1 MNKLVQSIVLFTLLL
16 VLSSTPSPV
25 LAQTPPPP
33 EAQTFQ
39 GDQFIMGDNYE
50 LRENQTLNGNL
61 VVLGGNVN
69 LEAGS
74 VLKGDIILLGGNV
87 SASGEITGSLVAL
100 GATITLNETTI
111 VRGDV
116 LHAGGNI
123 SGLEDAKIYGE
134 IKQAQPRT
142 ILFDSDTWKLPS
154 DLYTDPSRV
163 ARSMV
168 RDIFSNL
175 LQVFGVAIL
184 AVIVLL
190 IFPKP
195 VEKAANSIVNQPL
208 LSGATGLLTFL
219 VIPVV
224 VILFLLLMITIIL
237 IPVGLAAY
245 LVISIAII
253 FGWIAVGFDLGRRI
267 ATLFRTEWAPAVS
280 AGLGTLTLG
289 LMVWLLGYVLCL
301 GGVIGIVAACLGL
314 GGVILSRFGTHEY
327 AKTTVATTVAPTRPT
342 FSDQAQQAVNQTPVD
357 VKPSQPE
364 GSSVTSPDDSTD
376 LTQREE

>member
-16 VLSSTPSPV
+16 ILSSAPSPV

-61 VVLGGNVN
+61 IVLGGNVN

-74 VLKGDIILLGGNV
+74 VLQGDIVLLGGNV
-87 SASGEITGSLVAL
+87 SVLGEITGSVIAL
-100 GATITLNETTI
+100 GATISLDETTI
-111 VRGDV
+111 IRGDV

-123 SGLEDAKIYGE
+123 TGLGDAKIYGE

-142 ILFDSDTWKLPS
+142 ILFDSDTWRLPS
-154 DLYTDPSRV
+154 NIQTDPSRV

-237 IPVGLAAY
+237 IPVSLAAY

-253 FGWIAVGFDLGRRI
+253 FGWITVGFELGRRI
-267 ATLFRTEWAPAVS
+267 ASLFKTEWAPAVS

-289 LMVWLLGYVLCL
+289 LMVWLLGYALCL
-301 GGVIGIVAACLGL
+301 GGIIGIVAACLGL
-314 GGVILSRFGTHEY
+314 GGVILSQFGTQEY
-327 AKTTVATTVAPTRPT
+327 AKTTTSKTIVPAPPT
-342 FSDQAQQAVNQTPVD
+342 FTDQSQHTVNQAPIDVTPFQSEE
-357 VKPSQPE
+357 PT
-364 GSSVTSPDDSTD
+364 VTSQDESPDST
-376 LTQREE
+376 QG